1 MSTSTLDPSTPTL
14 DPSTATL
21 DPNSRD
27 HGLQTQRWRVHETGR
42 VMHLLVDGL
51 ASCGEPGTGWRTVAG
66 MQRCTACR
74 SSVTSAT

>member
-1 MSTSTLDPSTPTL
+1 MSTSTL

-27 HGLQTQRWRVHETGR
+27 HGIQTQRWRVHETGR

-51 ASCGEPGTGWRTVAG
+51 ASCGEPGT
-66 MQRCTACR
+66 
-74 SSVTSAT
+74 VTSAT